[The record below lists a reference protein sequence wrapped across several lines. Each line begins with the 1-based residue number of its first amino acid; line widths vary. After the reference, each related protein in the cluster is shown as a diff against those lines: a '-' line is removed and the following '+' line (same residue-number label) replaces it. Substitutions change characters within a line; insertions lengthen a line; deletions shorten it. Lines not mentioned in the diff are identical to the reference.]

1 MGGLLP
7 FTNWV
12 RADLPLEASQGTVS
26 GQKQELLFTQFG
38 INYNNLEPIFRKGS
52 TLVWQDEAPPPPA
65 ETEGEVSPRPLGGV
79 TLRALTLP
87 AALILRPPPTR
98 ARAQVLG
105 DHETFLS
112 GPVEV
117 PGKPGVF
124 MRQKKVKPMR
134 AKRSVVIVHED
145 IIGEAWWNEG
155 RGKGLLSD

>member
-87 AALILRPPPTR
+87 AALISPPPHPRPR
-98 ARAQVLG
+98 AGLR
-105 DHETFLS
+105 
-112 GPVEV
+112 GPRNILVW
-117 PGKPGVF
+117 PRGGAGQAGGVY
-124 MRQKKVKPMR
+124 
-134 AKRSVVIVHED
+134 AAEE
-145 IIGEAWWNEG
+145 GEADAG
-155 RGKGLLSD
+155 